1 MKYKLTDE
9 TKELGWRILHRI
21 EALKDFGNVKAGDKG
36 GWIEKEDNIS
46 QDGNCWVYDDACV
59 CDDARVYGNACVYD
73 DAWVYGNA
81 CVYDDAHVY
90 DDAEIKSKDDIIWL
104 TGLGSENR
112 TTTIFRTK
120 EGGVRVA
127 CGCFRGELA
136 AFEAR
141 VKETHGDSKYAREYL
156 ALISLAKI
164 HFEEES

>member
-9 TKELGWRILHRI
+9 TREWFGLILHRI

-36 GWIEKEDNIS
+36 GWIEKYENLS
-46 QDGNCWVYDDACV
+46 QNGDCWVYVDARVYDDARV
-59 CDDARVYGNACVYD
+59 YSNAWVYDDARVYGNAD
-73 DAWVYGNA
+73 
-81 CVYDDAHVY
+81 
-90 DDAEIKSKDDIIWL
+90 IKSNDDIIWL

-127 CGCFRGELA
+127 CGCFSGNLA
-136 AFEAR
+136 EFESR

-156 ALISLAKI
+156 ALIGLAKI
-164 HFEEES
+164 HFDLDKEDV